1 MFGMGLGINSHQ
13 RLPTIAVG
21 SSRFV
26 PGILSSK
33 SLRTKLMKE
42 SRYLY
47 EVGRY
52 DDALQLLN
60 IAFEAT
66 PDTKPAY
73 YVPLCDI
80 AAAIYFEQND
90 LKSCQE
96 FNEKSQQIRQ
106 ASFEGLTCKRMFHY
120 QNLGNLA
127 AAQGNCE
134 KALKHYE
141 KSVEKLMDY
150 ELQYKEK
157 DMILEIYCMM
167 TGHIYFL
174 DGDDD
179 NAMKRFTEAVK
190 MLERYEH
197 EAAPLYAR

>member
-1 MFGMGLGINSHQ
+1 MGLGINSHE
-13 RLPTIAVG
+13 RPPGIVVG

-33 SLRTKLMKE
+33 SLRMKLMKE

-47 EVGRY
+47 EVGRFA
-52 DDALQLLN
+52 DALQLLN

-66 PDTKPAY
+66 PDTCPAY
-73 YVPLCDI
+73 YLPLCDI
-80 AAAIYFEQND
+80 AAAICFEQND

-96 FNEKSQQIRQ
+96 FNERSQQIRQ
-106 ASFEGLTCKRMFHY
+106 ASWEASFCTRMFHY

-127 AAQGNCE
+127 AAQGNCK

-141 KSVEKLMDY
+141 ESVNQLTDHD
-150 ELQYKEK
+150 LQYKEK
-157 DMILEIYCMM
+157 DMILEIYCLM

-174 DGDDD
+174 DGDDS
-179 NAMKRFTEAVK
+179 NAMERFTEAFK
-190 MLERYEH
+190 MLKRFEY

>member
-13 RLPTIAVG
+13 RLPAIVVG

-33 SLRTKLMKE
+33 SLRMKLMKE

-47 EVGRY
+47 EVGRF
-52 DDALQLLN
+52 DDALQLLH

-66 PDTKPAY
+66 PDTCPSY
-73 YVPLCDI
+73 YLPLCDI
-80 AAAIYFEQND
+80 AAAICFEQND

-106 ASFEGLTCKRMFHY
+106 ASFEGLSCKRMFHY

-127 AAQGNCE
+127 AAQGNCK

-141 KSVEKLMDY
+141 KSVEKLLDY
-150 ELQYKEK
+150 ELQYRENE
-157 DMILEIYCMM
+157 MILEIYCMM

-174 DGDDD
+174 DGGDS
-179 NAMKRFTEAVK
+179 NAIERLTEAVK
-190 MLERYEH
+190 MLERYEY